1 MTSTNAKDR
10 KTWDGISTDL
20 TTDFIAR
27 QPDMIETYRNRLILE
42 RSPFGIDLKHW
53 FHTSRY
59 AMEVFAECVFSIRH
73 GRLSATGGA
82 VLDLRPDCTTPEE
95 RDQAAVQ
102 CIQAARTL
110 FGVIAEVLCQVFPD
124 RGDSRRLAE
133 VLTDLHTAIHRS
145 LEKPAV
151 ELQSTRQN
159 QREMSREV
167 HDRIGNHASLAL
179 RQLEL
184 LEIMLRREAGGQ
196 GLEHQERIE
205 LLKRTLIE
213 TMTSTRDLVAGLRD
227 NSDDPNGLK
236 AALVG
241 FLAAA
246 NLSYPVVHIEVHDD
260 VDCVIA
266 AMGTG
271 DALFVM
277 VRECLRNTLAHAHAS
292 MASVDVGIEGRNL
305 VARVQDNGIGFD
317 PSLRRGNGLK
327 SLYERA
333 GLLDGSL
340 RVTSAPGSGTE
351 VTITV
356 PFIGGRLG
364 ERGV

>member
-124 RGDSRRLAE
+124 RGDSFYAWP
-133 VLTDLHTAIHRS
+133 RS
-145 LEKPAV
+145 SPICTPP
-151 ELQSTRQN
+151 STGAWKSPPSS
-159 QREMSREV
+159 SR
-167 HDRIGNHASLAL
+167 A
-179 RQLEL
+179 
-184 LEIMLRREAGGQ
+184 
-196 GLEHQERIE
+196 
-205 LLKRTLIE
+205 
-213 TMTSTRDLVAGLRD
+213 
-227 NSDDPNGLK
+227 P
-236 AALVG
+236 
-241 FLAAA
+241 
-246 NLSYPVVHIEVHDD
+246 
-260 VDCVIA
+260 
-266 AMGTG
+266 
-271 DALFVM
+271 
-277 VRECLRNTLAHAHAS
+277 
-292 MASVDVGIEGRNL
+292 GR
-305 VARVQDNGIGFD
+305 
-317 PSLRRGNGLK
+317 
-327 SLYERA
+327 
-333 GLLDGSL
+333 
-340 RVTSAPGSGTE
+340 TSAKCHVKFTTASATTPASHCASWNSWKSC
-351 VTITV
+351 
-356 PFIGGRLG
+356 
-364 ERGV
+364 